1 MSRSQ
6 VREILEMLRSS
17 LQDDDTED
25 VALYIGFDKYMQLVE
40 AYVKLRELIKE

>member
-6 VREILEMLRSS
+6 VHEILEMLRSS

-25 VALYIGFDKYMQLVE
+25 VALYIGMNKYLNLVE
-40 AYVKLRELIKE
+40 AYVKLRNLMEK